1 MKTLLLSLPFIYLF
15 TSPSLS
21 SWAGTP
27 IFSRP
32 WTRALPPLVPECD
45 AAGLPASAAGG
56 RRVFARLGLRN
67 RVGQFPEETSSFG
80 ATHGLSVLLLW
91 TTPTRCEGL
100 RQSLSVEPKLTD
112 EHVRTRDLFF
122 STCREWCFCPLSMGR
137 GLKVKHHIL

>member
-15 TSPSLS
+15 TFPLSLFLG
-21 SWAGTP
+21 WDAHL
-27 IFSRP
+27 
-32 WTRALPPLVPECD
+32 LPPLDTGAPASGPGVRRR
-45 AAGLPASAAGG
+45 GLPASAAGG

-80 ATHGLSVLLLW
+80 ATRGLAVLLLW

>member
-1 MKTLLLSLPFIYLF
+1 MKTPLLSLPFIYLVTF
-15 TSPSLS
+15 PLSLFLGWDAHLLPSLDTGAPAS
-21 SWAGTP
+21 GPAV
-27 IFSRP
+27 R
-32 WTRALPPLVPECD
+32 RR
-45 AAGLPASAAGG
+45 GLPASAAGG

-80 ATHGLSVLLLW
+80 ATRGLSVLLLW

-122 STCREWCFCPLSMGR
+122 TTCREWCFCPLSMGR